1 MDFEWS
7 AEQRLY
13 HDEVLRF
20 AERELN
26 EDVLRRDDDSE
37 FSADAWKR
45 CAAFG
50 LQALPVPREHGGEE
64 ADPLTI
70 LAAMEALG
78 RGCTD
83 GGLIFSLNAHMWACE
98 IPLVRFGTEDQKR
111 RYLPGL
117 ADGSL
122 IGGQAMTE
130 PDSGS
135 DAYSLLA
142 KAVRRGDGY
151 VLSGTKAFVTNAP
164 LADVLVVFASTDPAG
179 GLGSLS
185 AFVVERGTPG
195 LSVGRPLRKMGLR
208 TSPMSEV
215 SLEDVVVPAGQMLGG
230 PGAGMSVFRVA
241 MEWERSCILASA
253 VGAMERQLE
262 RCLAHARS
270 RRQFGK
276 PIGSFQAV
284 SHRIVDMKLRLE
296 TARLL
301 LYRSGWLRSV
311 GRASDLD
318 ASMVKLY
325 LSECFVQSSLDAI
338 QVFGGYGY
346 MEEYEVERDLRD
358 AVGSRLYSGTSE
370 IQRNVIAAHLGL

>member
-1 MDFEWS
+1 MEFEWS
-7 AEQRLY
+7 PEQRLY
-13 HDEVLRF
+13 HEEVLRF

-26 EDVLRRDDDSE
+26 DDVLRRDDDAE

-50 LQALPVPREHGGEE
+50 LQALPVPRRYGGEE

-70 LAAMEALG
+70 LLAMEALG

-83 GGLIFSLNAHMWACE
+83 NGLIFSLNAHMWACE
-98 IPLVRFGTEDQKR
+98 VPLARFGTEDQKR

-117 ADGSL
+117 SDGSL
-122 IGGQAMTE
+122 MGGQAMTE

-135 DAYSLLA
+135 DAFSLSA
-142 KAVRRGDGY
+142 RAERRGDGY
-151 VLSGTKAFVTNAP
+151 VLNGTKTFVTNAP

-179 GLGSLS
+179 GLESVT
-185 AFVVERGTPG
+185 AFLVERGTPG

-215 SLEDVVVPAGQMLGG
+215 ALQDCSVSADQVLGG
-230 PGAGMSVFRVA
+230 PGAGMTVFRVA

-253 VGAMERQLE
+253 VGTMERQLE
-262 RCLAHARS
+262 RCLEHARS
-270 RRQFGK
+270 RRQFGR
-276 PIGSFQAV
+276 PIGAFQAV
-284 SHRIVDMKLRLE
+284 SHRIVDMKLRVE

-325 LSECFVQSSLDAI
+325 LSECFVQSSLDAV

-346 MEEYEVERDLRD
+346 MSEYDVERDLRD

-370 IQRNVIAAHLGL
+370 IQRNLIAAHLGL